1 MSRGRILLLEDDPA
15 LRGLLLEV
23 LSLEEFD
30 VLQCDSYDEIRR
42 AAANNQGEIIVAD
55 FWGGAQRTLNDDGRQ
70 QIRELTELLPVI
82 LLTGRTWAS
91 ETTASEL
98 GARALMRKPF
108 DLDHLLKAIEAV
120 LQPGS

>member
-70 QIRELTELLPVI
+70 QIRALTELLPVI

-108 DLDHLLKAIEAV
+108 DLDHLLVAIEAV